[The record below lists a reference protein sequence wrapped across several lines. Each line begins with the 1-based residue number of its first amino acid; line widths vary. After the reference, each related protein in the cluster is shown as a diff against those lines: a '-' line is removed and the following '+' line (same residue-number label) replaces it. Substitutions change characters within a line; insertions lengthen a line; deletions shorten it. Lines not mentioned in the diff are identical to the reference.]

1 MTGIY
6 ASKQKNGKFFEEK
19 NICYETEENII
30 YQTKNERRKKRLITY
45 SVANQNRKEDN
56 FLKYKS
62 NRKVDARTDNHEKK
76 ILVWT

>member
-1 MTGIY
+1 M
-6 ASKQKNGKFFEEK
+6 KEER
-19 NICYETEENII
+19 IEE
-30 YQTKNERRKKRLITY
+30 TKNERRKKRLITY
-45 SVANQNRKEDN
+45 SVANQNRKENN